1 MSAPVEETS
10 TRRNKDAL
18 VTRSVVK
25 VVVPS
30 PDASST
36 AGQLAVDVQALVP
49 VSGLVVARQET
60 LGAEGVVLLD
70 VSLGLERLLAETLL
84 DGLRGSGR
92 AGWDDG
98 RRVVEEL

>member
-25 VVVPS
+25 VVEPS

-36 AGQLAVDVQALVP
+36 AVQLAVDVQALVP
-49 VSGLVVARQET
+49 VSGLVVAR
-60 LGAEGVVLLD
+60 
-70 VSLGLERLLAETLL
+70 
-84 DGLRGSGR
+84 
-92 AGWDDG
+92 
-98 RRVVEEL
+98 